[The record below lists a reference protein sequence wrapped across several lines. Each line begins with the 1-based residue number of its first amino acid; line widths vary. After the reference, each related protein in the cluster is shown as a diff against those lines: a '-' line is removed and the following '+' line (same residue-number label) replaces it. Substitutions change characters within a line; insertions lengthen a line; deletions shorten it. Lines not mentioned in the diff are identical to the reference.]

1 VTESYVLSLA
11 QNAVTVMLILAGPVL
26 LVSLIIGSL
35 ISLVQAATQIN
46 EVTMTFVPKLIG
58 IGLVLALLGSWM
70 LQRLLVFTSNIF
82 TSLPNFVK

>member
-1 VTESYVLSLA
+1 MTESYVLSLA

>member
-1 VTESYVLSLA
+1 MTESYVLSLA

-26 LVSLIIGSL
+26 LVSLIVGSL

-46 EVTMTFVPKLIG
+46 EVTLTFVPKIIG

>member
-1 VTESYVLSLA
+1 MTESYVLSLA

-58 IGLVLALLGSWM
+58 IGLVMALLGSWM

>member
-1 VTESYVLSLA
+1 MTEFYVLSLA

-35 ISLVQAATQIN
+35 ITLVQAATQIN
-46 EVTMTFVPKLIG
+46 EVTMTFIPKLIA

-70 LQRLLVFTSNIF
+70 IQRLLVFTSNIF

>member
-1 VTESYVLSLA
+1 MTESYVLSLA

-26 LVSLIIGSL
+26 LVSLIVGSL

-46 EVTMTFVPKLIG
+46 EVTMTFVPKLVG

>member
-1 VTESYVLSLA
+1 MTESYVLSLA

-26 LVSLIIGSL
+26 LVSLIVGSL

-46 EVTMTFVPKLIG
+46 EVTMTFVPKLVG
-58 IGLVLALLGSWM
+58 IGLVVALLGSWM